1 MMLKKMS
8 IYIATLVIGVAL
20 VGLSFIFTADAQKAM
35 SGVLIGIGAGLAGMS
50 AASLAAK
57 RWEKKNPAAAQQ
69 IEIEQS
75 DERSVMIRHR
85 ARATAGMVTQWL
97 VIAFAFV
104 LILADAPL
112 WQTLTVVC
120 VYAAYHVL
128 CLALTARYQKQM

>member
-1 MMLKKMS
+1 MLKKTS
-8 IYIATLVIGVAL
+8 FNIAAL
-20 VGLSFIFTADAQKAM
+20 VLGAALIALSLLFTADAQKAL
-35 SGVLIGIGAGLAGMS
+35 SGVLIGVGAGLAGMS
-50 AASLAAK
+50 AASLAMK
-57 RWEKKNPAAAQQ
+57 RWEKKNPDAARQN
-69 IEIEQS
+69 EIDQS